1 MKKIILSIGA
11 IFMAFVNG
19 YGQLLTVTKVYNK
32 VIGNKIDRGDYD
44 DHPLKGLILMLL
56 CIGVIIVIPWY
67 YIYKKTCKKICE
79 DIDEIYDENEEWFD

>member
-19 YGQLLTVTKVYNK
+19 YGQLLTVTKIYDK
-32 VIGNKIDRGDYD
+32 VIGNKIYRGDYD
-44 DHPLKGLILMLL
+44 DHPLKGLILMFL

-67 YIYKKTCKKICE
+67 YIYKKTCNKNK
-79 DIDEIYDENEEWFD
+79 